1 MKQLKVL
8 FQNSLDA
15 LKFVD
20 VSRQSGLY
28 LWDCD
33 CLERD
38 ILLAYSKPLPLNI
51 KNTKTWYY
59 DTDVEPEFNRW
70 IEYMI
75 LSGWAV
81 QIKQITKTSKRFPPD
96 SI

>member
-8 FQNSLDA
+8 FKHSQDA

-20 VSRQSGLY
+20 IARTSGLY

-33 CLERD
+33 SLERD
-38 ILLAYSKPLPLNI
+38 ILLNYSKPLPLNI

-59 DTDVEPEFNRW
+59 DTDVEDEFNPW

-75 LSGWAV
+75 LSGYSL
-81 QIKQITKTSKRFPPD
+81 QIKLITKPKK
-96 SI
+96 